1 MIKYIYLWL
10 KGRRHVII
18 LGIDPGFAIVGFGVL
33 RSEPGQQRLLS
44 CGAITTPAGQPLPAR
59 LLQIENDMAQLLE
72 TFRPDAMAVEE
83 LFFNNNITTG
93 IGVAQ
98 ARGVILVAAER
109 AGVPIFE
116 YSPSEVKLAV
126 VGYGKAEKRQV
137 MDMTKRL
144 LRLKAVPKPDDAA
157 DAVAIALCHARS
169 NTSRLQSP
177 DAARP
182 GCGRYAVRKE

>member
-1 MIKYIYLWL
+1 M
-10 KGRRHVII
+10 RI
-18 LGIDPGFAIVGFGVL
+18 LGIDPGYATIGFGLIEGERAQYRMVTY
-33 RSEPGQQRLLS
+33 
-44 CGAITTPAGQPLPAR
+44 GAITTPAGQPLPAR

-98 ARGVILVAAER
+98 ARGVILAAAER